1 MQRSK
6 SSESILVDG
15 RILANATA
23 PAVIPAFSISALW
36 RRLFT
41 SDVAVLAGGQLLQQ
55 ALTMLTG
62 VAIGRMLGASGYGVV
77 NIVRNIYTPLLILA
91 PLGLDVALLKYVGR
105 GDRGL
110 ESTKRIVS
118 HLRLVVLAINL
129 AVALFAGVVM
139 GRVLMGSVYRYADF
153 DIMLVITLLGLPIAA
168 DLAVL
173 GAYYRSRHRPGSF
186 ALMTLYV
193 QPVVRVVLVALAFF
207 LAPSALAVVAI
218 NTVQVGVS
226 AVFVWFHYRMWRRS
240 EAAPDGPIR
249 RDRAATRE
257 EWKLVRTILGD
268 SSWMALNLFVYGMMR
283 FVDILVLGAYASGKV
298 VGAYAALGVVSQLVS
313 IWPMASSQTLGPRI
327 SRHFHAGDLLALRKE
342 LNDYI
347 HFASIMSGFIFAG
360 VATFG
365 DRLDLIFG
373 RSFVFRPGIAF
384 LMPLGYLL
392 SATLGPTGFAL
403 SMTGRHRA
411 ELGILAVGAL
421 ILGGSCYLLVPRWG
435 DIGAATA
442 VCITFAIVN
451 INRFVYVARTLG
463 FVPGRPADL
472 LPPLL
477 ALILAYSAKIAV
489 DAVLPRGLAGLAIAC
504 GLYAA
509 GFAAITGAFLLGPE
523 GRLKI
528 QALLSQRSAS

>member
-1 MQRSK
+1 MQNSEPAESVLADPGLLAGGT
-6 SSESILVDG
+6 SS
-15 RILANATA
+15 
-23 PAVIPAFSISALW
+23 PVIPGFSMGSLW
-36 RRLFT
+36 GRVFR
-41 SDVAVLAGGQLLQQ
+41 SDVAILAGGQLMQQ

-118 HLRLVVLAINL
+118 HLRLVVLIINL

-139 GRVLMGSVYRYADF
+139 GRVLMGRVYRYADF
-153 DIMLVITLLGLPIAA
+153 DVMLLITLLGLPIAA

-193 QPVVRVVLVALAFF
+193 QPVVRVVLVALALF
-207 LAPSALAVVAI
+207 LAPTALMVVAI
-218 NTVQVGVS
+218 NTLQVAVS
-226 AVFVWFHYRMWRRS
+226 AVFVWVHYRLWRRS
-240 EAAPDGPIR
+240 EGPAATKERP
-249 RDRAATRE
+249 DRAARRE
-257 EWKLVRTILGD
+257 EWRLVRTILGD

-283 FVDILVLGAYASGKV
+283 FVDVLVLGAYATGKV

-313 IWPMASSQTLGPRI
+313 IWPMASSQTLGPKI
-327 SRHFHAGDLLALRKE
+327 SRHFHAGDLPALRKE

-373 RSFVFRPGIAF
+373 KSFVFRPGIAF

-411 ELGILAVGAL
+411 ELGILAIGAV
-421 ILGGSCYLLVPRWG
+421 ILWGSCYLLVPRWG

-451 INRFVYVARTLG
+451 INRFLYVARTLG

-477 ALILAYSAKIAV
+477 ALALAYSAKIAV
-489 DAVLPRGLAGLAIAC
+489 DAVLPRGLPGLVIAC
-504 GLYAA
+504 ALYAGA
-509 GFAAITGAFLLGPE
+509 FAAITRAFLLGPE
-523 GRLKI
+523 GRLRV
-528 QALLSQRSAS
+528 QALLSPRSAH